1 MKIKART
8 TPLPVKVKVVH
19 DRYKNLEKQDECSTD
34 VQLFILNEQ
43 VIKINLSLS
52 STDQK
57 ILITMPSPCPPFS
70 DLSDSLE
77 AV

>member
-34 VQLFILNEQ
+34 VQLFILNQQ
-43 VIKINLSLS
+43 VIEIN
-52 STDQK
+52 
-57 ILITMPSPCPPFS
+57 
-70 DLSDSLE
+70 
-77 AV
+77 